1 MHINISPKAPTF
13 GAHLFRVQLRILG
26 SMENTISL
34 PIWVFSLL
42 ILTALLLVMDRILL
56 PGFRWF
62 LRRRVN
68 RVIEEVNTRLDIEIR
83 PFQLTR
89 RQALVDQLVF
99 DDKVTE
105 AIKDYADEHNMP
117 KEVVQAKVLRY
128 ANEIAPSF
136 NAYIY
141 FRFGYWLA
149 KSVGR
154 MLYRVR
160 VGFYDDNELKNISPD
175 ASVVFVMNHRSN
187 LDYILVSFL
196 VAEKTALSYAVGEW
210 ARIWPLQ
217 TLIKSMGAFFVRRN
231 SRNTLYRR
239 VLERYVNLATRA
251 GVCQAVFLE
260 GGLTRDG
267 KLREPKQGFLDYML
281 RDYHVDIDRDV
292 VFVPVGIN
300 YDRVI
305 EDMSLVRKL
314 DAHASKRS
322 LWFVL
327 STTIRFFLKTIF
339 MNREKRWLRF
349 GYACVNFGIPVSMRQ
364 YSKQNKIDLSV
375 MDQATRFDHVQK
387 LSGRLMQEIADVVP
401 VLPVAMM
408 CEILLEHQSKW
419 CSELDLKTKA
429 SNRITQLQ
437 SKGAPIDLAANAL
450 EGVLSAA
457 LVMLE
462 GRGFIEIE
470 ENLIRAKPATLDLLK
485 YYANSINHW
494 NTGDRTS

>member
-1 MHINISPKAPTF
+1 
-13 GAHLFRVQLRILG
+13 
-26 SMENTISL
+26 
-34 PIWVFSLL
+34 
-42 ILTALLLVMDRILL
+42 
-56 PGFRWF
+56 
-62 LRRRVN
+62 VN

-89 RQALVDQLVF
+89 KQALVDQLVF
-99 DDKVTE
+99 DEKVAE
-105 AIKDYADEHNMP
+105 AIKEFADENAMP
-117 KEVVQAKVLRY
+117 KEVVQTKVVRY

-136 NAYIY
+136 NAYVY

-149 KSVGR
+149 KSIGR

-160 VGFYDDNELKNISPD
+160 VGFYDDDQLKNISPD

-196 VAEKTALSYAVGEW
+196 AAEKTALSYAVGEW

-231 SRNTLYRR
+231 SGNALYRR

-267 KLREPKQGFLDYML
+267 NLRDPKQGFLDYML
-281 RDYHVDIDRDV
+281 RDYHADIDRDV

-314 DAHASKRS
+314 DPGADKRS
-322 LWFVL
+322 LWFVM
-327 STTIRFFLKTIF
+327 TTTSRFFIKTLF
-339 MNREKRWLRF
+339 MKRDKRWLRF
-349 GYACVNFGIPVSMRQ
+349 GYASVNFGSPVSMRL
-364 YSKQNKIDLSV
+364 YSKQNNIDLSR
-375 MDQATRFDHVQK
+375 MDQTTRFDHVQK
-387 LSGRLMQEIADVVP
+387 LSHRLIQEIADVVP
-401 VLPVAMM
+401 VLPVALMS
-408 CEILLEHQSKW
+408 EIVLEHQSEW
-419 CSELDLKTKA
+419 LSELDLKTAA
-429 SNRITQLQ
+429 SKRITQLEE
-437 SKGAPIDLAANAL
+437 KGAPIDLSASAL

-462 GRGFIEIE
+462 GRGLVEVK
-470 ENLIRAKPATLDLLK
+470 ENLLRAKPEALDLLK
-485 YYANSINHW
+485 YYANSISHW
-494 NTGDRTS
+494 KARKTC

>member
-1 MHINISPKAPTF
+1 
-13 GAHLFRVQLRILG
+13 
-26 SMENTISL
+26 MESAITL
-34 PIWVFSLL
+34 PFWIFVLL
-42 ILTALLLVMDRILL
+42 VLTAVLLTLDRILL
-56 PGFRWF
+56 PGFRWY

-89 RQALVDQLVF
+89 RQALIDQLVF

-105 AIKDYADEHNMP
+105 TIKDYAREHAMP

-149 KSVGR
+149 KSIGR

-160 VGFYDDNELKNISPD
+160 VGYYDDDSLKKIPSD

-187 LDYILVSFL
+187 MDYILVSFL

-217 TLIKSMGAFFVRRN
+217 TLVKSMGAFFVRRN
-231 SRNTLYRR
+231 SRNALYRR

-281 RDYHVDIDRDV
+281 RDYHADIDRDV

-314 DAHASKRS
+314 DPAAGKRS

-327 STTIRFFLKTIF
+327 KTTSRFFVKTLF
-339 MNREKRWLRF
+339 MNRDKRWLRF
-349 GYACVNFGIPVSMRQ
+349 GYASVNFGNPVSMRL
-364 YSKQNKIDLSV
+364 YSKQNKIDLSQ
-375 MDQATRFDHVQK
+375 MDQSTRFDHVQK
-387 LSGRLMQEIADVVP
+387 LSHRLMQEVAGVIP
-401 VLPVAMM
+401 VLPVALMS
-408 CEILLEHQSKW
+408 EIVLEHQSEW
-419 CSELDLKTKA
+419 RSELDLKAAA
-429 SNRITQLQ
+429 SLRISQLEEM
-437 SKGAPIDLAANAL
+437 GAPIDLASNAV

-457 LVMLE
+457 LVMLA
-462 GRGFIEIE
+462 GRGFIEV
-470 ENLIRAKPATLDLLK
+470 ENNLVRAKPGSLDLLK
-485 YYANSINHW
+485 YYANSISHW
-494 NTGDRTS
+494 QTNP

>member
-1 MHINISPKAPTF
+1 
-13 GAHLFRVQLRILG
+13 
-26 SMENTISL
+26 MESAITL
-34 PIWVFSLL
+34 PFWIFVLL
-42 ILTALLLVMDRILL
+42 VLTAVLLTLDRILL
-56 PGFRWF
+56 PGFRWY

-89 RQALVDQLVF
+89 RQALIDQLVF

-105 AIKDYADEHNMP
+105 TIKDYAREHAMP

-149 KSVGR
+149 KSIGR

-160 VGFYDDNELKNISPD
+160 VGYYDDDGLKNISPD
-175 ASVVFVMNHRSN
+175 ASVIFVMNHRSN
-187 LDYILVSFL
+187 MDYILVSFL

-217 TLIKSMGAFFVRRN
+217 TLVKSMGAFFVRRN
-231 SRNTLYRR
+231 SRNALYRR

-281 RDYHVDIDRDV
+281 RDYHADIDRDV

-314 DAHASKRS
+314 DPAAGKRS

-327 STTIRFFLKTIF
+327 KTTSRFFVKTLF
-339 MNREKRWLRF
+339 MNRDKRWLRF
-349 GYACVNFGIPVSMRQ
+349 GYASVNFGNPVSMRL
-364 YSKQNKIDLSV
+364 YSKQNKIDLSQ
-375 MDQATRFDHVQK
+375 MDQSTRFDHVQK
-387 LSGRLMQEIADVVP
+387 LSHRLMQEVAGVIP
-401 VLPVAMM
+401 VLPVALMS
-408 CEILLEHQSKW
+408 EIVLEHQSEW
-419 CSELDLKTKA
+419 RSELELKAAA
-429 SNRITQLQ
+429 SLRISQLEEM
-437 SKGAPIDLAANAL
+437 GAPIDLPANAV
-450 EGVLSAA
+450 EGVLGAA
-457 LVMLE
+457 LVMLA
-462 GRGFIEIE
+462 GRGFIEV
-470 ENLIRAKPATLDLLK
+470 ENNLLRAKPGSIDLLR
-485 YYANSINHW
+485 YYANSNSHW
-494 NTGDRTS
+494 HTRP

>member
-1 MHINISPKAPTF
+1 
-13 GAHLFRVQLRILG
+13 
-26 SMENTISL
+26 MESAITL
-34 PIWVFSLL
+34 PFWIFVLL
-42 ILTALLLVMDRILL
+42 VLTAVLLTLDRILL
-56 PGFRWF
+56 PGFRWY

-89 RQALVDQLVF
+89 RQALIDQLVF

-105 AIKDYADEHNMP
+105 TIKDYAREHAMP

-149 KSVGR
+149 KSIGR

-160 VGFYDDNELKNISPD
+160 VGFYDDDSLKKISSD

-217 TLIKSMGAFFVRRN
+217 TLVKSMGAFFVRRN
-231 SRNTLYRR
+231 SRNALYRR

-281 RDYHVDIDRDV
+281 RDYHADIDRDV

-314 DAHASKRS
+314 DPAAGKRS

-327 STTIRFFLKTIF
+327 KTTSRFMVKTLF
-339 MNREKRWLRF
+339 MNRDKRWLRF
-349 GYACVNFGIPVSMRQ
+349 GYASVNFGNPVSMRL
-364 YSKQNKIDLSV
+364 YSKQNKIDLSQ
-375 MDQATRFDHVQK
+375 MDQSTRFDHVQK
-387 LSGRLMQEIADVVP
+387 LSHRLM
-401 VLPVAMM
+401 
-408 CEILLEHQSKW
+408 
-419 CSELDLKTKA
+419 
-429 SNRITQLQ
+429 
-437 SKGAPIDLAANAL
+437 
-450 EGVLSAA
+450 
-457 LVMLE
+457 
-462 GRGFIEIE
+462 
-470 ENLIRAKPATLDLLK
+470 
-485 YYANSINHW
+485 
-494 NTGDRTS
+494 